1 MKTTFWDWVIK
12 TFYVIPGHPKFD
24 AKHSLVLTLDS
35 QVSYLP
41 MQDEN
46 SIPIQVQAIWLG
58 IYILLW
64 VTLSFFIIRD
74 KASIRHNR
82 TWNSNWNVYALGF
95 VSGLVMI
102 LMESYLFTK
111 ITEMKIL
118 KNPLQPAIFNWP
130 DITDIEK
137 GTDVS
142 DPDKYINYSAGQGDY
157 KILKNNKSIPNDGV
171 SGYIF
176 TADTYL
182 DKVSK
187 GEITGM
193 NLEDYLTEELLI
205 EADHEDNFIAANQDE
220 VTYFSTKV
228 QRISQ
233 VAYYISIIVITWAI
247 YITSSKWGTRH
258 KLQWILLSFM
268 LSILASAI
276 VVDSNDI
283 VSYNNILFL
292 KRRLIIYAI
301 SVGITSIFIA

>member
-1 MKTTFWDWVIK
+1 
-12 TFYVIPGHPKFD
+12 
-24 AKHSLVLTLDS
+24 
-35 QVSYLP
+35 

-58 IYILLW
+58 VYILLW

-74 KASIRHNR
+74 WASSRNS

-111 ITEMKIL
+111 ISYIKIIH
-118 KNPLQPAIFNWP
+118 NPLQPVIFNSP

-142 DPDKYINYSAGQGDY
+142 DPNKFINYSVGQGDY
-157 KILKNNKSIPNDGV
+157 KVLKNNKTIPNDGIN
-171 SGYIF
+171 GYVF

-193 NLEDYLTEELLI
+193 NLEDYLSEELLV
-205 EADHEDNFIAANQDE
+205 EANHPDSFLSENQDE

-228 QRISQ
+228 QTISR

-268 LSILASAI
+268 LSIFASAI
-276 VVDSNDI
+276 VVDSYDI
-283 VSYNNILFL
+283 VSFNNILFL

-301 SVGITSIFIA
+301 SVGITSIFIS

>member
-1 MKTTFWDWVIK
+1 MKTTFWDWLIK
-12 TFYVIPGHPKFD
+12 TFYVIPGHPDLD
-24 AKHSLVLTLDS
+24 AKHSLIMTLDS
-35 QVSYLP
+35 QSKYLP
-41 MQDEN
+41 TQDEN
-46 SIPIQVQAIWLG
+46 SIPIQVQVIWLG

-64 VTLSFFIIRD
+64 VTLSFFIMKD
-74 KASIRHNR
+74 KASIEKPA
-82 TWNSNWNVYALGF
+82 WNSNWNVYMLGF
-95 VSGLVMI
+95 ISGLVMI
-102 LMESYLFTK
+102 LLESYLLTK
-111 ITEMKIL
+111 ISGMKIL
-118 KNPLQPAIFNWP
+118 KNPLTPIIVNFP

-142 DPDKYINYSAGQGDY
+142 DPDQYINYSSGQGDY
-157 KILKNNKSIPNDGV
+157 KVIKNNKNIPNDGI
-171 SGYIF
+171 SGYVF

-187 GEITGM
+187 GEITGI
-193 NLEDYLTEELLI
+193 NLDDYLNEELLV
-205 EADHEDNFIAANQDE
+205 EAENKGNFMSANQDG
-220 VTYFSTKV
+220 VVYFSKKV
-228 QRISQ
+228 QTINQ

-283 VSYNNILFL
+283 VSFNNILFL

-301 SVGITSIFIA
+301 SVGITSIFIV

>member
-12 TFYVIPGHPKFD
+12 TFYTVPGHPELD
-24 AKHSLVLTLDS
+24 AKNSLVLTLDS
-35 QVSYLP
+35 QVRYLP

-64 VTLSFFIIRD
+64 ITLSFFIIRD
-74 KASIRHNR
+74 RASIRNK

-111 ITEMKIL
+111 ISSVKIL
-118 KNPLQPAIFNWP
+118 KNPLEPVIFNWP
-130 DITDIEK
+130 DVTDIEK

-142 DPDKYINYSAGQGDY
+142 DPNKFINYSVGQGDY
-157 KILKNNKSIPNDGV
+157 KVLKNNKSIPNDGIT
-171 SGYIF
+171 GYVF

-193 NLEDYLTEELLI
+193 NLEDYLSEELLV
-205 EADHEDNFIAANQDE
+205 EANHPDSFLSENQDE

-228 QRISQ
+228 QTISR

-268 LSILASAI
+268 LSIFASAI
-276 VVDSNDI
+276 VVDSDDI
-283 VSYNNILFL
+283 VSFNNILFL

-301 SVGITSIFIA
+301 SVGITSIFIS

>member
-1 MKTTFWDWVIK
+1 MKTSFWDWVIK
-12 TFYVIPGHPKFD
+12 TFYVIPGHPELD
-24 AKHSLVLTLDS
+24 AKHSLVMTLDS
-35 QVSYLP
+35 QVRYLP
-41 MQDEN
+41 TQDEN
-46 SIPIQVQAIWLG
+46 SIPIQVQAIWLA

-64 VTLSFFIIRD
+64 ITLAFFIIRD
-74 KASIRHNR
+74 KVSIKNKD
-82 TWNSNWNVYALGF
+82 WNSNWNVYILGF
-95 VSGLVMI
+95 VSGLIMI
-102 LMESYLFTK
+102 LLESFLFTK
-111 ITEMKIL
+111 ISSVKIL
-118 KNPLQPAIFNWP
+118 KDPLHPVIFNNP

-142 DPDKYINYSAGQGDY
+142 DPDKYINYSMGQGDY
-157 KILKNNKSIPNDGV
+157 KILKNNKTIPNDGI

-182 DKVSK
+182 NKVSK

-205 EADHEDNFIAANQDE
+205 EADHPDSFQTSNQED
-220 VTYFSTKV
+220 VKYFADKV
-228 QRISQ
+228 QTISL

-276 VVDSNDI
+276 VVDSSDI
-283 VSYNNILFL
+283 VSFNNILFL
-292 KRRLIIYAI
+292 KRRLIIYAV
-301 SVGITSIFIA
+301 SVGITSIFIV

>member
-12 TFYVIPGHPKFD
+12 TFYTVPGHPELD

-35 QVSYLP
+35 QVRYLP

-64 VTLSFFIIRD
+64 VTLSFFVIRD
-74 KASIRHNR
+74 KASMRLNR

-111 ITEMKIL
+111 INSVKIL
-118 KNPLQPAIFNWP
+118 KNPLQPTIINTP
-130 DITDIEK
+130 DIADVEK

-142 DPDKYINYSAGQGDY
+142 DPDKYIDYAAGAGDY
-157 KILKNNKSIPNDGV
+157 KILKNNKSLPNDGI

-176 TADTYL
+176 TAETYL

-187 GEITGM
+187 GEITGV
-193 NLEDYLTEELLI
+193 NLDDYLTEELLI
-205 EADHEDNFIAANQDE
+205 ESDHEDSFIAANQE
-220 VTYFSTKV
+220 NVIYFSEKV
-228 QRISQ
+228 QTISL

-283 VSYNNILFL
+283 VSFNNILFL
-292 KRRLIIYAI
+292 KRRLIIYAV
-301 SVGITSIFIA
+301 SVGITSIFIV

>member
-1 MKTTFWDWVIK
+1 MKTSFWDWVIK
-12 TFYVIPGHPKFD
+12 TFYVIPGHPELD
-24 AKHSLVLTLDS
+24 AKHSLVMTLDS
-35 QVSYLP
+35 QVRYLP
-41 MQDEN
+41 TQDEN
-46 SIPIQVQAIWLG
+46 SIPIQVQAIWLA

-64 VTLSFFIIRD
+64 ITLAFFIIRD
-74 KASIRHNR
+74 KVSIKNKD
-82 TWNSNWNVYALGF
+82 WNSNWNVYILGF
-95 VSGLVMI
+95 ISGLIMI
-102 LMESYLFTK
+102 LLESFLFTK
-111 ITEMKIL
+111 ISSVKIL
-118 KNPLQPAIFNWP
+118 KNPLYPIIFNNP

-142 DPDKYINYSAGQGDY
+142 DPDKYINYSIGQGDY
-157 KILKNNKSIPNDGV
+157 KILKNNKTIPNDGI

-182 DKVSK
+182 NKVSK

-205 EADHEDNFIAANQDE
+205 EADHPDSFQTSNQED
-220 VTYFSTKV
+220 VKYFADKV
-228 QRISQ
+228 QTISL

-276 VVDSNDI
+276 VVDLSDI
-283 VSYNNILFL
+283 VSFNNILFL
-292 KRRLIIYAI
+292 KRRLIIYAV
-301 SVGITSIFIA
+301 SVGITSIFIV

>member
-1 MKTTFWDWVIK
+1 MKSTFWDWFIK
-12 TFYVIPGHPKFD
+12 TFYVIPGHPKLD
-24 AKHSLVLTLDS
+24 AKHSLVMTLDS
-35 QVSYLP
+35 QVRYLP

-74 KASIRHNR
+74 KASIRNS
-82 TWNSNWNVYALGF
+82 TWNANWNVYTLGF

-102 LMESYLFTK
+102 LLESYLFTT
-111 ITEMKIL
+111 ISAMKIL
-118 KNPLQPAIFNWP
+118 KTPIQPVVFNTP

-142 DPDKYINYSAGQGDY
+142 DPDKYINYSVGQGDY
-157 KILKNNKSIPNDGV
+157 KILKKNKNIPNDGIN
-171 SGYIF
+171 GYVF

-205 EADHEDNFIAANQDE
+205 EADHEDSFLPENQDGII
-220 VTYFSTKV
+220 YFSNKV
-228 QRISQ
+228 QTISR

-276 VVDSNDI
+276 VVDSNDV
-283 VSYNNILFL
+283 VSFNNILFL

-301 SVGITSIFIA
+301 SAGITSIFIV

>member
-1 MKTTFWDWVIK
+1 MKTTFWDWLIK
-12 TFYVIPGHPKFD
+12 TFYVTPGHPELD
-24 AKHSLVLTLDS
+24 AKHSLVMTLDPKIK
-35 QVSYLP
+35 YLP

-46 SIPIQVQAIWLG
+46 SIPIQVQAVWLS
-58 IYILLW
+58 IYIFLW
-64 VTLSFFIIRD
+64 ITLSFFIIRD
-74 KASIRHNR
+74 RASIRDS
-82 TWNSNWNVYALGF
+82 TWNANWKVYALGF
-95 VSGLVMI
+95 VSGFVMI
-102 LMESYLFTK
+102 LMESYLITTISSVK
-111 ITEMKIL
+111 II
-118 KNPLQPAIFNWP
+118 KNPLEPVIFNSP

-142 DPDKYINYSAGQGDY
+142 DPDKYINYSKGRGDY
-157 KILKNNKSIPNDGV
+157 KVLKNNKTIPND
-171 SGYIF
+171 SINGYVF

-205 EADHEDNFIAANQDE
+205 EADHPDSFLPENQDGII
-220 VTYFSTKV
+220 YFSNKV
-228 QRISQ
+228 QTINR

-268 LSILASAI
+268 LSIFASAI
-276 VVDSNDI
+276 IVDSYDV

-301 SVGITSIFIA
+301 SIGITSIFIV

>member
-1 MKTTFWDWVIK
+1 MKTSFWDWVIK
-12 TFYVIPGHPKFD
+12 TFYVIPGHPELD
-24 AKHSLVLTLDS
+24 AKHSLVMTLDS
-35 QVSYLP
+35 QVRYLP
-41 MQDEN
+41 TQDEN
-46 SIPIQVQAIWLG
+46 SIPIQVQAIWLA

-64 VTLSFFIIRD
+64 ITLAFFIIRD
-74 KASIRHNR
+74 KVSIKNKD
-82 TWNSNWNVYALGF
+82 WNSNWNVYILGF
-95 VSGLVMI
+95 VSGLIMI
-102 LMESYLFTK
+102 LLESFLFTK
-111 ITEMKIL
+111 ISSVKIL
-118 KNPLQPAIFNWP
+118 KDPLHPVIFNNP

-142 DPDKYINYSAGQGDY
+142 DPDKYINYSIGQGDY
-157 KILKNNKSIPNDGV
+157 KILKNNKTIPNDGI

-182 DKVSK
+182 NKVSK

-205 EADHEDNFIAANQDE
+205 EADHPDSFQTSNQED
-220 VTYFSTKV
+220 VKYFADKV
-228 QRISQ
+228 QTISL

-276 VVDSNDI
+276 VVDSSDI
-283 VSYNNILFL
+283 VSFNNILFL
-292 KRRLIIYAI
+292 KRRLIIYAV
-301 SVGITSIFIA
+301 SVGITSIFIV

>member
-1 MKTTFWDWVIK
+1 MKTSFWDWVIK
-12 TFYVIPGHPKFD
+12 TFYVIPGHPELD
-24 AKHSLVLTLDS
+24 AKHSLVMTLDS
-35 QVSYLP
+35 QVRYLP
-41 MQDEN
+41 TQDEN
-46 SIPIQVQAIWLG
+46 SIPIQVQAIWLA

-64 VTLSFFIIRD
+64 ITLAFFIIRD
-74 KASIRHNR
+74 KVSIKNKD
-82 TWNSNWNVYALGF
+82 WNSNWNVYILGF
-95 VSGLVMI
+95 ISGLIMI
-102 LMESYLFTK
+102 LLESFLFTK
-111 ITEMKIL
+111 ISSVKIL
-118 KNPLQPAIFNWP
+118 KNPLYPVIFNNP

-142 DPDKYINYSAGQGDY
+142 DPDKYINYSIGQGDY
-157 KILKNNKSIPNDGV
+157 KILKNNKTIPNDGI

-182 DKVSK
+182 NKVSK

-205 EADHEDNFIAANQDE
+205 EADHPDSFQTSNQED
-220 VTYFSTKV
+220 VKYFADKV
-228 QRISQ
+228 QTISL

-276 VVDSNDI
+276 VVDSSDI
-283 VSYNNILFL
+283 VSFNNILFL
-292 KRRLIIYAI
+292 KRRLIIYAV
-301 SVGITSIFIA
+301 SVGITSIFIV

>member
-1 MKTTFWDWVIK
+1 MKTSFWDWVIK
-12 TFYVIPGHPKFD
+12 TFYVIPGHPELD
-24 AKHSLVLTLDS
+24 AKHSLVMTLDS
-35 QVSYLP
+35 QVKYLP

-46 SIPIQVQAIWLG
+46 SIPIQVQAIWLA

-64 VTLSFFIIRD
+64 ITLAFFIIRD
-74 KASIRHNR
+74 KVSIKNKD
-82 TWNSNWNVYALGF
+82 WNSNWNVYILGF
-95 VSGLVMI
+95 VSGLIMI
-102 LMESYLFTK
+102 LLESFLFTK
-111 ITEMKIL
+111 ISSVKIL
-118 KNPLQPAIFNWP
+118 KDPLHPVIFNNP

-142 DPDKYINYSAGQGDY
+142 DPDKYINYSIGQGDY
-157 KILKNNKSIPNDGV
+157 KILKNNKTIPNDGI

-193 NLEDYLTEELLI
+193 NLEDYLTEKLLV
-205 EADHEDNFIAANQDE
+205 EADHPDSFQSSNQED
-220 VTYFSTKV
+220 VKYFSDKV
-228 QRISQ
+228 QTISR

-276 VVDSNDI
+276 VVDSSDI
-283 VSYNNILFL
+283 VSFNNILFL
-292 KRRLIIYAI
+292 KRRLIIYAV
-301 SVGITSIFIA
+301 SVGITSIFIV